1 MTSFL
6 QLKFLFI
13 FFINHHL
20 VFTLIAV
27 LLVVAIAAV
36 VVSGDGNADIAD
48 IFQKIEG
55 GNHLPDSVKHL
66 IDANPNLKKDLDE
79 VRLKALEALKANNA
93 KLAGGKA
100 NRGDG
105 GGPKLGVSIEDF
117 GIVSGIIKE
126 TSNLV
131 DSAKILADS
140 IDRAISG

>member
-1 MTSFL
+1 MSLFPQLIFL
-6 QLKFLFI
+6 Y
-13 FFINHHL
+13 FINHL
-20 VFTLIAV
+20 VFTFIAV

-36 VVSGDGNADIAD
+36 VVSGDESDQIVPYATIDPETWARM
-48 IFQKIEG
+48 
-55 GNHLPDSVKHL
+55 PDSIKNL
-66 IDANPNLKKDLDE
+66 IIGNPNLKKELDE
-79 VRLKALEALKANNA
+79 VRLKAFEALKANNA

>member
-1 MTSFL
+1 MKL
-6 QLKFLFI
+6 
-13 FFINHHL
+13 
-20 VFTLIAV
+20 AV

-36 VVSGDGNADIAD
+36 VVSGDESDQIVPYATIDPETWARM
-48 IFQKIEG
+48 
-55 GNHLPDSVKHL
+55 PDSIKNL
-66 IDANPNLKKDLDE
+66 IIGNPNLKKELDE
-79 VRLKALEALKANNA
+79 VRLKAFEALKANNA

-105 GGPKLGVSIEDF
+105 APKLGVSIEDF